1 VVEKQAGW
9 NRGCAFCIRPGD
21 IRDGCF
27 FIRSLK
33 NRKEK
38 GPMKIIYN
46 DGHVAECPEE
56 EELEVL
62 RHSAAHIM
70 AQAVKRLY
78 PDAHFAY
85 GPATE
90 KGFHYDIDLGDV
102 RLTDEDLPAIEK
114 EMQKIVKE
122 NLPFKV
128 YPLPRA
134 EAVQLMQDRG

>member
-1 VVEKQAGW
+1 
-9 NRGCAFCIRPGD
+9 
-21 IRDGCF
+21 
-27 FIRSLK
+27 
-33 NRKEK
+33 
-38 GPMKIIYN
+38 MKIIYN
-46 DGHVAECPEE
+46 DGHVAECPVED
-56 EELEVL
+56 ELEVL

-102 RLTDEDLPAIEK
+102 KLTDEDLPAIQA

-122 NLPFKV
+122 NLPFKAAKYKNFFFIWV
-128 YPLPRA
+128 FITSTHWK
-134 EAVQLMQDRG
+134 QIFK